1 MTKQALETSS
11 TIDGFLIGEKLH
23 VGGMASLWSVT
34 RSDIDSPIVMKV
46 PTIMDGED
54 AEVIVGFEME
64 MMILPRL
71 SGPHVPRV
79 YGVGDYASQ
88 PYIVMEYIDGQSL
101 FPMLEQS
108 PLPAEQVI
116 TLATKIANAL
126 HELHL
131 QNVIHFDLKPSNI
144 MQRANGDITFIDFGL
159 SRHLQLPD
167 LLEEEFHI
175 PMGTGPYISPEQV
188 LQNRSDNRSD
198 LFSLGVILY
207 HLATGQ
213 RPFGFPQSSSGL
225 RHRLWRDPIPP
236 RQHQRNIPVW
246 FQEVILRC
254 LEPDPD
260 KRYPTAAQLA
270 FDLQN
275 PSEVKITERGEKIKA
290 DGFFSVL
297 KRRMGFAATIG
308 TPRQPDQSP
317 WLNAP
322 IVVVALD
329 LSDDSEALQQ
339 ALRMHAANVLARIPD
354 ARLACVNVLR
364 QNRLTMTYALDEE
377 WRNLHVQRLV
387 ELKEWARPL
396 GLSRDKM
403 TFHVLEHVDP
413 ASALLEYTRS
423 NHVDHILLGA
433 QGIGTL
439 RRLMGSVSSQIVAE
453 APCTVTVVRVPE
465 AKAD

>member
-1 MTKQALETSS
+1 MTKQALETGS

-34 RSDIDSPIVMKV
+34 RPDIESPIVMKV

-79 YGVGDYASQ
+79 YAVGDYASQ

-101 FPMLEQS
+101 FHLLEQS
-108 PLPAEQVI
+108 PLPPDQVI
-116 TLATKIANAL
+116 TLATKIAHAL
-126 HELHL
+126 RDLHR

-213 RPFGFPQSSSGL
+213 RPFGFPQSTNGL
-225 RHRLWRDPIPP
+225 RRRLWRDPIPP
-236 RQHQRNIPVW
+236 RQHQRDIPVW

-260 KRYPTAAQLA
+260 QRYPTAAQLA

-275 PSEVKITERGEKIKA
+275 PSEVKITQRGEKIET

-297 KRRMGFAATIG
+297 KRRMGFAATMG
-308 TPRQPDQSP
+308 APRQPDQSA

-322 IVVVALD
+322 IVVVAID
-329 LSDDSEALQQ
+329 LSDDSDALQQ
-339 ALRMHAANVLARIPD
+339 ALRMHAA
-354 ARLACVNVLR
+354 
-364 QNRLTMTYALDEE
+364 
-377 WRNLHVQRLV
+377 
-387 ELKEWARPL
+387 
-396 GLSRDKM
+396 
-403 TFHVLEHVDP
+403 
-413 ASALLEYTRS
+413 
-423 NHVDHILLGA
+423 
-433 QGIGTL
+433 
-439 RRLMGSVSSQIVAE
+439 
-453 APCTVTVVRVPE
+453 
-465 AKAD
+465 

>member
-88 PYIVMEYIDGQSL
+88 PYIVMDYIDGQSL

-167 LLEEEFHI
+167 LL
-175 PMGTGPYISPEQV
+175 TVRIS
-188 LQNRSDNRSD
+188 
-198 LFSLGVILY
+198 
-207 HLATGQ
+207 
-213 RPFGFPQSSSGL
+213 
-225 RHRLWRDPIPP
+225 
-236 RQHQRNIPVW
+236 
-246 FQEVILRC
+246 
-254 LEPDPD
+254 
-260 KRYPTAAQLA
+260 
-270 FDLQN
+270 
-275 PSEVKITERGEKIKA
+275 
-290 DGFFSVL
+290 
-297 KRRMGFAATIG
+297 
-308 TPRQPDQSP
+308 SP
-317 WLNAP
+317 
-322 IVVVALD
+322 
-329 LSDDSEALQQ
+329 
-339 ALRMHAANVLARIPD
+339 
-354 ARLACVNVLR
+354 
-364 QNRLTMTYALDEE
+364 
-377 WRNLHVQRLV
+377 
-387 ELKEWARPL
+387 
-396 GLSRDKM
+396 
-403 TFHVLEHVDP
+403 
-413 ASALLEYTRS
+413 
-423 NHVDHILLGA
+423 
-433 QGIGTL
+433 
-439 RRLMGSVSSQIVAE
+439 
-453 APCTVTVVRVPE
+453 
-465 AKAD
+465 

>member
-1 MTKQALETSS
+1 MKQALETG
-11 TIDGFLIGEKLH
+11 TLIDGFLIGEKLH

-34 RSDIDSPIVMKV
+34 RPDIDTPIVMKV

-71 SGPHVPRV
+71 TGPHVPRV
-79 YGVGDYASQ
+79 FGVGDYASQ

-101 FPMLEQS
+101 FPLLEQS
-108 PLPAEQVI
+108 PLPADQVI
-116 TLATKIANAL
+116 ALAIRIANAL
-126 HELHL
+126 RDLHR

-144 MQRANGDITFIDFGL
+144 MQRKNGEITFIDFGL

-188 LQNRSDNRSD
+188 LQNRSDSRSD

-207 HLATGQ
+207 HLVTGQ
-213 RPFGFPQSSSGL
+213 RPFGFPQSANGL
-225 RHRLWRDPIPP
+225 RRRLWRDPIPP
-236 RQHQRNIPVW
+236 RQHIRDIPMW

-254 LEPDPD
+254 LEPDPER
-260 KRYPTAAQLA
+260 RYPTAAQLA
-270 FDLQN
+270 FDIQN
-275 PSEVKITERGEKIKA
+275 PGQVQITDRGERLKA

-297 KRRMGFAATIG
+297 KRRMGFAATMG
-308 TPRQPDQSP
+308 APHQPDNSA

-322 IVVVALD
+322 IVVVAID
-329 LSDDSEALQQ
+329 LTEESNALAQ
-339 ALRMHAANVLARIPD
+339 ALRMHAANVLARLPG
-354 ARLACVNVLR
+354 ARLACVNVLK
-364 QNRLTMTYALDEE
+364 QNRLTMSYALDDEG
-377 WRNLHVQRLV
+377 RNLHVQRLV

-396 GLSRDKM
+396 GLAREKM

-413 ASALLEYTRS
+413 AAALLEYTRS

-433 QGIGTL
+433 QGTGAL
-439 RRLMGSVSSQIVAE
+439 RRFMGSVSSQIVAE
-453 APCTVTVVRVPE
+453 APCSVTVVRVAE
-465 AKAD
+465 DKAE